1 MFQHSELGVYKAYHF
16 VSSVLLTLLYWM
28 WFVCLEF
35 LIPDHALTGIGN
47 YFQYY
52 LAILLGFQVS
62 FLSQRNQD
70 IFSVSRGILES
81 HRFVRPHIFIA
92 TAISCLF
99 LVLTKDDAI
108 SRIFLFTFIPMAY
121 VGTLLFTRYAAF
133 PILKLIQRSRPQ
145 KMLLV
150 GMPGDLEKV
159 ESLLEKARFFDMHPV
174 GIITEATQDQLP
186 AGLQK
191 LGDPSD
197 FQRILDTTDVKS
209 IFILSSPRD
218 RRVLGGWMRLAEQ
231 RGCRVSMVND
241 LDVFLQRRLSYFRC
255 DDLDLIE
262 LREEPLQS
270 PVNRILKRAFD
281 IFCCL
286 PVVVLVLPP
295 LMLVVWILQR
305 VQSPGPLFFRQLRS
319 GINNEPF
326 SILKFRTMHV
336 AEFDPMQQAKKNDAR
351 VFPAAAWLRRLS
363 LDEFPQFFNVL
374 TGQMS
379 IVGPR
384 PHMVE
389 HDELF
394 ARIMSNYAIRS
405 FVKPGV
411 SGLAQIRGFRGET
424 ATEEDVVKRIESDLE
439 YIENWSLMLDVR
451 IIWQTLRQMIRPPD
465 SAR

>member
-1 MFQHSELGVYKAYHF
+1 MFQHSELGIYKAYHF
-16 VSSVLLTLLYWM
+16 VSCILLTILYWL
-28 WFVCLEF
+28 WFAVLEF
-35 LIPDHALTGIGN
+35 LLPNHALTGIGN

-70 IFSVSRGILES
+70 LFSVTRGILES

-108 SRIFLFTFIPMAY
+108 SRVFLLTFIPLAY
-121 VGTLLFTRYAAF
+121 VATLLFTRYAAF
-133 PILKLIQRSRPQ
+133 PILKFIQRSRPQ
-145 KMLLV
+145 KMLLL
-150 GMPGDLEKV
+150 GMPEDLEKV
-159 ESLLEKARFFDMHPV
+159 DSLLEKARFFDMHPA
-174 GIITEATQDQLP
+174 GMITEAPADQLP
-186 AGLQK
+186 AGLPK
-191 LGDPSD
+191 LGEPAE
-197 FQRILDTTDVKS
+197 FLQILDSTDVKS

-218 RRVLGGWMRLAEQ
+218 RRVLGGWMRAAER

-255 DDLDLIE
+255 DDLDIIE

-270 PVNRILKRAFD
+270 LTNRIFKRVFD
-281 IFCCL
+281 VALSL
-286 PVVVLVLPP
+286 PVVVLILPP
-295 LMLVVWILQR
+295 LMLLVWILQR
-305 VQSPGPLFFRQLRS
+305 MQSPGPLFFRQLRS
-319 GINNEPF
+319 GMDNDPF
-326 SILKFRTMHV
+326 SILKFRPMHV
-336 AEFDPMQQAKKNDAR
+336 SEFDPARQARKNDSR
-351 VFPAAAWLRRLS
+351 VFPAAVWLRRFS

-389 HDELF
+389 HDEVF

-439 YIENWSLMLDVR
+439 YIENWSVMLDVR
-451 IIWQTLRQMIRPPD
+451 IVWQTLRQMIRPPD
-465 SAR
+465 TAR